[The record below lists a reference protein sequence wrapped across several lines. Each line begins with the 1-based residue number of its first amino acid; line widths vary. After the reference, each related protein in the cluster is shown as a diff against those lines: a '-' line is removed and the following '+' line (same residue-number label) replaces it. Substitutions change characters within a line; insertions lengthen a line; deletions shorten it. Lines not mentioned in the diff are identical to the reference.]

1 MRKERAKGAQMGC
14 KSVRISHL
22 KSLLAMFT
30 CVLMDSLCEN
40 AFFAFQGG
48 RELGRR
54 EGTREEPMEM
64 SRC

>member
-1 MRKERAKGAQMGC
+1 MGC